1 MSRVAGE
8 TGRLMRRARS
18 VYRDGGLRLSLRHGV
33 SKIEAFVMF
42 PVARA
47 TTGRRTFQFQGTTLR
62 YFAHPYNATWRS
74 ERAVEIPL
82 ARHFLAQVAG
92 GTGLEVGNVL
102 SHYGAIDH
110 LVVDKYE
117 ASPGVVNR
125 DVAELDSPEPLDFV
139 ISISTLEHVG
149 WDEEPREP
157 EKVGRAITRLRGL
170 LAPAGRMFVT
180 CPLGYNPHL
189 DALVR
194 AGTLYP
200 ATEGFLRR
208 ASPTAGPW
216 QEVAGATIWAD
227 PVTCTAERAQS
238 LWVAEFAAL
247 VVG

>member
-1 MSRVAGE
+1 V
-8 TGRLMRRARS
+8 
-18 VYRDGGLRLSLRHGV
+18 
-33 SKIEAFVMF
+33 
-42 PVARA
+42 
-47 TTGRRTFQFQGTTLR
+47 R
-62 YFAHPYNATWRS
+62 YFAPPYTATWRS

-92 GTGLEVGNVL
+92 GKGLEVGNVL
-102 SHYGAIDH
+102 SHYGTVDH

-125 DVAELDSPEPLDFV
+125 DVTEFEATRPLDFV

-149 WDEEPREP
+149 WDEDPRDP
-157 EKVGRAITRLRGL
+157 EKVGRAVTRLRSL
-170 LAPAGRMFVT
+170 LAPAGRLFVT

-200 ATEGFLRR
+200 VTEGYLHR

-216 QEVAGATIWAD
+216 EERSGAAIWAD
-227 PVTCTAERAQS
+227 PPTCTRERAQS
-238 LWVAEFAAL
+238 LWVAEFAPLIAP
-247 VVG
+247 